1 MIIVIDGINRHRY
14 TQLLDEMFALRARVF
29 GQRLG
34 WEVNVQAGREID
46 KYDALEPAYVIGVND
61 ENQVVSCV
69 RALQTTGP
77 HMLSDVFSSI
87 LDGEPPLRSATLWE
101 STRFCVDT
109 ELLDRGNSR
118 NSISYATCELMAASL
133 EYARDSGISDI
144 VTVIDPVMNRVLKR
158 SDCAPYG
165 YVGKTTPMGKV
176 SAMAALLDCS
186 NERIDRIRQFAGIEG
201 DLFVDASRE
210 EVLSDDGRSDVV
222 TPQAGDLMPPQSAT
236 KQSMQSILQGYCLD
250 QVTDAANQEELNAAR
265 RLNRSLMD
273 AGLIKRDYT
282 LFEFG

>member
-1 MIIVIDGINRHRY
+1 MIIVIDGTNRHRY
-14 TQLLDEMFALRARVF
+14 TQLLDEMYALRARVF

-34 WEVNVQAGREID
+34 WEVDIKDGLEID
-46 KYDALEPAYVIGVND
+46 QYDALDPAYVIGIND
-61 ENQVVSCV
+61 DNKVVSCV

-87 LDGEPPLRSATLWE
+87 LDGQPPMRSATLWE

-109 ELLDRGNSR
+109 EALDRGNSC

-176 SAMAALLDCS
+176 AAMAALLDCS
-186 NERIDRIRQFAGIEG
+186 DDRIARIRNFAGVEG
-201 DLFVDASRE
+201 NVFVETNRERALSDAGREAAGVEPARAAMTKPTQPQDTYALLQDYCIDQVLDASSADEHNAAQRLNNILVDAGFLEGSKS
-210 EVLSDDGRSDVV
+210 VLKV
-222 TPQAGDLMPPQSAT
+222 
-236 KQSMQSILQGYCLD
+236 C
-250 QVTDAANQEELNAAR
+250 
-265 RLNRSLMD
+265 
-273 AGLIKRDYT
+273 
-282 LFEFG
+282 

>member
-1 MIIVIDGINRHRY
+1 MIIVIDGTNRHRY
-14 TQLLDEMFALRARVF
+14 SSLLDKMFELRARVF

-34 WEVNVQAGREID
+34 WEVHIQNGREID
-46 KYDALEPAYVIGVND
+46 QFDALDPAYVIGVDDDDN
-61 ENQVVSCV
+61 VVSCV

-87 LDGEPPLRSATLWE
+87 LDGEPPLRSSTLWE

-109 ELLDRGNSR
+109 EILGRGKVHG
-118 NSISYATCELMAASL
+118 SISYATCELMTASL

-176 SAMAALLDCS
+176 SAMAALLDCTD
-186 NERIDRIRQFAGIEG
+186 DRIQRTRQFAGIEG
-201 DLFVDASRE
+201 SVFVDSERAE
-210 EVLSDDGRSDVV
+210 MLSDGAK
-222 TPQAGDLMPPQSAT
+222 TGQSLELEYAQVASSGLGQNTEALLREYCQEQIADAAT
-236 KQSMQSILQGYCLD
+236 QLEL
-250 QVTDAANQEELNAAR
+250 TDAL
-265 RLNRSLMD
+265 RLSAL
-273 AGLIKRDYT
+273 LKSSKLLT
-282 LFEFG
+282 

>member
-1 MIIVIDGINRHRY
+1 MIIVIDGTNRHRY
-14 TQLLDEMFALRARVF
+14 TQLLDEMYALRARVF

-34 WEVNVQAGREID
+34 WEVDIKDGLEID
-46 KYDALEPAYVIGVND
+46 QYDALDPAYVIGIND
-61 ENQVVSCV
+61 DNKVVSCV

-77 HMLSDVFSSI
+77 HMLSDVFSDI
-87 LDGEPPLRSATLWE
+87 LDGQPPMRSATLWE

-109 ELLDRGNSR
+109 EALDRGNSR

-176 SAMAALLDCS
+176 AAMAALLDCS
-186 NERIDRIRQFAGIEG
+186 EDRIARIRNFAGVEG
-201 DLFVDASRE
+201 NVFVETDRERALSDAGREAAGVEPARAAMTKPTQPQDTYALLQDYCIDQVLDASSADEHNAAQRLNNILVDAGFLEGS
-210 EVLSDDGRSDVV
+210 
-222 TPQAGDLMPPQSAT
+222 
-236 KQSMQSILQGYCLD
+236 K
-250 QVTDAANQEELNAAR
+250 
-265 RLNRSLMD
+265 SL
-273 AGLIKRDYT
+273 LKVC
-282 LFEFG
+282 

>member
-1 MIIVIDGINRHRY
+1 MIIVIDGTNRHRY
-14 TQLLDEMFALRARVF
+14 TQLLDEMYALRARVF

-34 WEVNVQAGREID
+34 WEVDIKDGLEID
-46 KYDALEPAYVIGVND
+46 QYDALDPAYVIGIND
-61 ENQVVSCV
+61 DNKVVSCV

-77 HMLSDVFSSI
+77 HMLSDVFSDI
-87 LDGEPPLRSATLWE
+87 LDGQPPMRSATLWE

-109 ELLDRGNSR
+109 EALDRGNSR

-176 SAMAALLDCS
+176 AAMAALLDCS
-186 NERIDRIRQFAGIEG
+186 DDRIARIRNFAGVEG
-201 DLFVDASRE
+201 NVFVETDRERALSDAGREAAGVEPARAAMTKPTQPQDTYALLQDYCIDQVLDASSADEHNAAQRLNNILVDAGFLEGS
-210 EVLSDDGRSDVV
+210 
-222 TPQAGDLMPPQSAT
+222 
-236 KQSMQSILQGYCLD
+236 K
-250 QVTDAANQEELNAAR
+250 
-265 RLNRSLMD
+265 SL
-273 AGLIKRDYT
+273 LKVC
-282 LFEFG
+282 

>member
-1 MIIVIDGINRHRY
+1 
-14 TQLLDEMFALRARVF
+14 LDEMYALRARVF

-34 WEVNVQAGREID
+34 WEVDIKDGLEID
-46 KYDALEPAYVIGVND
+46 QYDALDPAYVIGIND
-61 ENQVVSCV
+61 DNKVVSCV

-87 LDGEPPLRSATLWE
+87 LDGQPPMRSATLWE

-109 ELLDRGNSR
+109 DALDRGNSR

-176 SAMAALLDCS
+176 AAMAALLDCS
-186 NERIDRIRQFAGIEG
+186 DDRIARIRNFAGVEG
-201 DLFVDASRE
+201 NVFVDTERE
-210 EVLSDDGRSDVV
+210 RALSDAGREAAGVAPARAAM
-222 TPQAGDLMPPQSAT
+222 TEPTQPQDTYAL
-236 KQSMQSILQGYCLD
+236 LQDYCID
-250 QVTDAANQEELNAAR
+250 QVLDASSTDEHNAAQ
-265 RLNRSLMD
+265 RLNNILLE
-273 AGLIKRDYT
+273 AGLLEGSKS
-282 LFEFG
+282 LLKVC

>member
-1 MIIVIDGINRHRY
+1 MIIVIDGTNRHRY
-14 TQLLDEMFALRARVF
+14 TQLLDEMYALRARVF

-34 WEVNVQAGREID
+34 WEVDIKDGLEID
-46 KYDALEPAYVIGVND
+46 QYDALDPAYVIGIND
-61 ENQVVSCV
+61 DNKVVSCV

-77 HMLSDVFSSI
+77 HMLSDVFSDI
-87 LDGEPPLRSATLWE
+87 LDGQPPMRSATLWE

-109 ELLDRGNSR
+109 EALDRGNSR

-176 SAMAALLDCS
+176 AAMAALLDCS
-186 NERIDRIRQFAGIEG
+186 EDRIARIRNFAGLEG
-201 DLFVDASRE
+201 NVFVETDRERALSDAGREAAGVEPARAAMTKPTQPQDTYALLQDYCIDQVLDASSADEHNAAQRLNNILVDAGFLEGS
-210 EVLSDDGRSDVV
+210 
-222 TPQAGDLMPPQSAT
+222 
-236 KQSMQSILQGYCLD
+236 K
-250 QVTDAANQEELNAAR
+250 
-265 RLNRSLMD
+265 SL
-273 AGLIKRDYT
+273 LKVC
-282 LFEFG
+282 

>member
-1 MIIVIDGINRHRY
+1 MIIVIDGTNRHRY
-14 TQLLDEMFALRARVF
+14 TQLLDEMYALRARVF

-34 WEVNVQAGREID
+34 WEVDIKDGLEID
-46 KYDALEPAYVIGVND
+46 QYDALDPAYVIGIND
-61 ENQVVSCV
+61 DNKVVSCV

-87 LDGEPPLRSATLWE
+87 LDGQPPMRSATLWE

-109 ELLDRGNSR
+109 DALDRGNSR

-176 SAMAALLDCS
+176 AAMAALLDCS
-186 NERIDRIRQFAGIEG
+186 DDRIARIRNFAGVEG
-201 DLFVDASRE
+201 NVFVDTERE
-210 EVLSDDGRSDVV
+210 RALSDAGREAAGVAPARAAM
-222 TPQAGDLMPPQSAT
+222 TEPTQPQDTYAL
-236 KQSMQSILQGYCLD
+236 LQDYCID
-250 QVTDAANQEELNAAR
+250 QVLDASSTDEHNAAQ
-265 RLNRSLMD
+265 RLNNILLE
-273 AGLIKRDYT
+273 AGLLEGSKS
-282 LFEFG
+282 LLKVC